1 MGPPVPS
8 YIFLLT
14 TCLKPGWSERNRE
27 EVTVPMPIIEDI
39 RRLDRQGVS
48 GRQIA
53 DRLGVSRDSVAKYT
67 KEVDFSPP
75 LPKAPRRNTRQVM
88 TEQVC
93 AFITDVLEGDRDAPR
108 KQRHTAKRIYDRLVQ
123 EWGFSGSYRS
133 VSGKVARW
141 KLEHGSPSRTFKE
154 LKWAPGSAQVDFGAI
169 DADMGEEGPTRLWML
184 AVSFPHSNAR
194 YAQVYRGQ
202 TAECV
207 IHGLQRIFTH
217 IGFVPHSQ
225 VFDNGA
231 GVGHKSASGVVES
244 ELFARF
250 RTHTGF
256 DAIFC
261 NPYSGN
267 EKGSVENAV
276 GYLRRNLMV
285 PTPVITDLAVFNQ
298 NLLTRCDELLDQD
311 HYRKKQA
318 VKDLFAQDH
327 TAGLPLPAI
336 TFSPVRYTTRKAD
349 REGKIKFENNYYLTH
364 PGLAG
369 GEVTLG
375 VGHETITFHNRQGT
389 HMGELPRS
397 FTHQENTVSNPQT
410 LLDLLVTRAGAWK
423 QTPLRDHMPPHLV
436 TALDQVDYE
445 ERRRTLRVLQT
456 TSHTLGFAE
465 TMLAAAKLTSDKQRI
480 TQGPLELLAARVGIT
495 HHNDPAV
502 DLNIYD
508 QLLNNENTPA

>member
-1 MGPPVPS
+1 M
-8 YIFLLT
+8 
-14 TCLKPGWSERNRE
+14 
-27 EVTVPMPIIEDI
+27 
-39 RRLDRQGVS
+39 
-48 GRQIA
+48 
-53 DRLGVSRDSVAKYT
+53 
-67 KEVDFSPP
+67 
-75 LPKAPRRNTRQVM
+75 
-88 TEQVC
+88 
-93 AFITDVLEGDRDAPR
+93 
-108 KQRHTAKRIYDRLVQ
+108 
-123 EWGFSGSYRS
+123 
-133 VSGKVARW
+133 
-141 KLEHGSPSRTFKE
+141 
-154 LKWAPGSAQVDFGAI
+154 
-169 DADMGEEGPTRLWML
+169 
-184 AVSFPHSNAR
+184 
-194 YAQVYRGQ
+194 
-202 TAECV
+202 
-207 IHGLQRIFTH
+207 QRIFTH

-410 LLDLLVTRAGAWK
+410 LLDLLATRAGAWK
-423 QTPLRDHMPPHLV
+423 QW
-436 TALDQVDYE
+436 
-445 ERRRTLRVLQT
+445 
-456 TSHTLGFAE
+456 
-465 TMLAAAKLTSDKQRI
+465 AA
-480 TQGPLELLAARVGIT
+480 
-495 HHNDPAV
+495 
-502 DLNIYD
+502 
-508 QLLNNENTPA
+508 